1 MIQISNINKSFKK
14 KRVLKNISF
23 DIEKGTCVAL
33 IGKNGAGKSTLV
45 DILSNKIIADDG
57 VIFDKDNLLQS
68 KNRSIM
74 FQKTIF
80 PDQLKVIEI
89 IKLYQSFYEN
99 PLTLDVIIELTKFNS
114 NQLNQFANQLSGGQ
128 QRLLDFVISLIGQP
142 QLILLDEPTSN
153 MDIEMREYFWSIIA
167 KLKEENRTI
176 LYTSHYIE
184 EVERM
189 SDKIILIE
197 NGEVKLNDDTSH
209 IKVNQQSEITLSDE
223 YLSKLKHD
231 ANELKILMNHNGTIK
246 ILTSNVS
253 DTILYLLQH
262 HINLNDLKYIK
273 YLLSILTLTI
283 KSKGVLYMILNYLK
297 FEFKVLFRKK
307 TALFLSIFFP
317 AIFYILFT
325 SILDLPSD
333 VKLRFYKEYM
343 YSMTVYSLISF
354 SLMAFPIDIINEKQ
368 NGWRQKLMATP
379 LTPASYYISKI
390 VKTMAQFAIAIIV
403 IFMIGHFYKGVTL
416 SISQWIESGVLL
428 WLGASLLITF
438 GVLFSLINDI
448 QKASALGNIV
458 TIGLA
463 VLGGLWF
470 SVNTFPNWLQHIA
483 HVLPSYHLRKL
494 GLDIVSNH
502 HIDLRSFGILILYA
516 VGSLIV
522 VYCIRHFK
530 RAE

>member
-23 DIEKGTCVAL
+23 DIEKGTCIAL
-33 IGKNGAGKSTLV
+33 IGKNGAGKLTLV

-57 VIFDKDNLLQS
+57 VILDTDKLLQS
-68 KNRSIM
+68 ENRSIM
-74 FQKTIF
+74 FQKTMF

-114 NQLNQFANQLSGGQ
+114 NQLNQFANKLSGGQ

-209 IKVNQQSEITLSDE
+209 FKVNQQSEITLSDE
-223 YLSKLKHD
+223 YLSKLKQD

-262 HINLNDLKYIK
+262 HINLNDIEIHKVSIIDTYFNNKKQRGSIYGPK
-273 YLLSILTLTI
+273 LLEI
-283 KSKGVLYMILNYLK
+283 
-297 FEFKVLFRKK
+297 
-307 TALFLSIFFP
+307 
-317 AIFYILFT
+317 
-325 SILDLPSD
+325 
-333 VKLRFYKEYM
+333 
-343 YSMTVYSLISF
+343 
-354 SLMAFPIDIINEKQ
+354 
-368 NGWRQKLMATP
+368 
-379 LTPASYYISKI
+379 
-390 VKTMAQFAIAIIV
+390 
-403 IFMIGHFYKGVTL
+403 
-416 SISQWIESGVLL
+416 
-428 WLGASLLITF
+428 
-438 GVLFSLINDI
+438 
-448 QKASALGNIV
+448 
-458 TIGLA
+458 
-463 VLGGLWF
+463 
-470 SVNTFPNWLQHIA
+470 
-483 HVLPSYHLRKL
+483 
-494 GLDIVSNH
+494 
-502 HIDLRSFGILILYA
+502 
-516 VGSLIV
+516 
-522 VYCIRHFK
+522 
-530 RAE
+530 

>member
-68 KNRSIM
+68 ENRSIM
-74 FQKTIF
+74 FQKAIF

-197 NGEVKLNDDTSH
+197 NGEIKLNDSTSH
-209 IKVNQQSEITLSDE
+209 IRTNQQSQITLSDE
-223 YLSKLKHD
+223 YKRKLKPD
-231 ANELKILMNHNGTIK
+231 KDDLVIQKNHNGTIK
-246 ILTSNVS
+246 IITSNVN
-253 DTILYLLQH
+253 DTILYLQQL
-262 HINLNDLKYIK
+262 HINLD
-273 YLLSILTLTI
+273 
-283 KSKGVLYMILNYLK
+283 
-297 FEFKVLFRKK
+297 
-307 TALFLSIFFP
+307 
-317 AIFYILFT
+317 
-325 SILDLPSD
+325 
-333 VKLRFYKEYM
+333 
-343 YSMTVYSLISF
+343 
-354 SLMAFPIDIINEKQ
+354 DIE
-368 NGWRQKLMATP
+368 
-379 LTPASYYISKI
+379 
-390 VKTMAQFAIAIIV
+390 
-403 IFMIGHFYKGVTL
+403 
-416 SISQWIESGVLL
+416 
-428 WLGASLLITF
+428 
-438 GVLFSLINDI
+438 I
-448 QKASALGNIV
+448 QKVSIV
-458 TIGLA
+458 D
-463 VLGGLWF
+463 
-470 SVNTFPNWLQHIA
+470 
-483 HVLPSYHLRKL
+483 SYFNNKKQRGSNYDTKL
-494 GLDIVSNH
+494 LENRI
-502 HIDLRSFGILILYA
+502 
-516 VGSLIV
+516 
-522 VYCIRHFK
+522 
-530 RAE
+530 

>member
-57 VIFDKDNLLQS
+57 VILDKDNLLQS
-68 KNRSIM
+68 ENRSIM
-74 FQKTIF
+74 FQKTMF

-223 YLSKLKHD
+223 YLSKLKQD

-262 HINLNDLKYIK
+262 HINLNDIEIHKVSIIDTYFNNKKQRGSIYGPK
-273 YLLSILTLTI
+273 LLEI
-283 KSKGVLYMILNYLK
+283 
-297 FEFKVLFRKK
+297 
-307 TALFLSIFFP
+307 
-317 AIFYILFT
+317 
-325 SILDLPSD
+325 
-333 VKLRFYKEYM
+333 
-343 YSMTVYSLISF
+343 
-354 SLMAFPIDIINEKQ
+354 
-368 NGWRQKLMATP
+368 
-379 LTPASYYISKI
+379 
-390 VKTMAQFAIAIIV
+390 
-403 IFMIGHFYKGVTL
+403 
-416 SISQWIESGVLL
+416 
-428 WLGASLLITF
+428 
-438 GVLFSLINDI
+438 
-448 QKASALGNIV
+448 
-458 TIGLA
+458 
-463 VLGGLWF
+463 
-470 SVNTFPNWLQHIA
+470 
-483 HVLPSYHLRKL
+483 
-494 GLDIVSNH
+494 
-502 HIDLRSFGILILYA
+502 
-516 VGSLIV
+516 
-522 VYCIRHFK
+522 
-530 RAE
+530 

>member
-1 MIQISNINKSFKK
+1 MVHLIQISNINKSFKK

-68 KNRSIM
+68 ENRSIM

-197 NGEVKLNDDTSH
+197 NGEIKLNDSTSH
-209 IKVNQQSEITLSDE
+209 IRTNQQSQITLSDE
-223 YLSKLKHD
+223 YKRKLKPD
-231 ANELKILMNHNGTIK
+231 KDDLVIQKNHNGTIK
-246 ILTSNVS
+246 IITSNVN
-253 DTILYLLQH
+253 DTILYLQQL
-262 HINLNDLKYIK
+262 HINLD
-273 YLLSILTLTI
+273 
-283 KSKGVLYMILNYLK
+283 
-297 FEFKVLFRKK
+297 
-307 TALFLSIFFP
+307 
-317 AIFYILFT
+317 
-325 SILDLPSD
+325 
-333 VKLRFYKEYM
+333 
-343 YSMTVYSLISF
+343 
-354 SLMAFPIDIINEKQ
+354 DIE
-368 NGWRQKLMATP
+368 
-379 LTPASYYISKI
+379 
-390 VKTMAQFAIAIIV
+390 
-403 IFMIGHFYKGVTL
+403 
-416 SISQWIESGVLL
+416 
-428 WLGASLLITF
+428 
-438 GVLFSLINDI
+438 I
-448 QKASALGNIV
+448 QKVSIV
-458 TIGLA
+458 D
-463 VLGGLWF
+463 
-470 SVNTFPNWLQHIA
+470 
-483 HVLPSYHLRKL
+483 SYFNNKKQRGSNYDTKL
-494 GLDIVSNH
+494 LENR
-502 HIDLRSFGILILYA
+502 L
-516 VGSLIV
+516 
-522 VYCIRHFK
+522 
-530 RAE
+530 

>member
-23 DIEKGTCVAL
+23 DIEKGTCIAL

-57 VIFDKDNLLQS
+57 VILDTDKLLQS
-68 KNRSIM
+68 ENRSIM
-74 FQKTIF
+74 FQKTMF

-114 NQLNQFANQLSGGQ
+114 NQLNQFANKLSGGQ

-209 IKVNQQSEITLSDE
+209 FKVNQQSEITLSDE
-223 YLSKLKHD
+223 YLSKLKQD

-262 HINLNDLKYIK
+262 HINLNDIEIHKVSIIDTYFNNKKQRGSIYGTK
-273 YLLSILTLTI
+273 LLEI
-283 KSKGVLYMILNYLK
+283 
-297 FEFKVLFRKK
+297 
-307 TALFLSIFFP
+307 
-317 AIFYILFT
+317 
-325 SILDLPSD
+325 
-333 VKLRFYKEYM
+333 
-343 YSMTVYSLISF
+343 
-354 SLMAFPIDIINEKQ
+354 
-368 NGWRQKLMATP
+368 
-379 LTPASYYISKI
+379 
-390 VKTMAQFAIAIIV
+390 
-403 IFMIGHFYKGVTL
+403 
-416 SISQWIESGVLL
+416 
-428 WLGASLLITF
+428 
-438 GVLFSLINDI
+438 
-448 QKASALGNIV
+448 
-458 TIGLA
+458 
-463 VLGGLWF
+463 
-470 SVNTFPNWLQHIA
+470 
-483 HVLPSYHLRKL
+483 
-494 GLDIVSNH
+494 
-502 HIDLRSFGILILYA
+502 
-516 VGSLIV
+516 
-522 VYCIRHFK
+522 
-530 RAE
+530 

>member
-23 DIEKGTCVAL
+23 DIEKGACIAL

-57 VIFDKDNLLQS
+57 VILDKDKLLQS
-68 KNRSIM
+68 ENRSIM
-74 FQKTIF
+74 FQKTMF

-114 NQLNQFANQLSGGQ
+114 NQLNQFANKLSGGQ

-223 YLSKLKHD
+223 YLSKLKQD
-231 ANELKILMNHNGTIK
+231 ANELKILKNHNGTIK
-246 ILTSNVS
+246 ILTTNVS

-262 HINLNDLKYIK
+262 HINLNDIEIHKVSIIDTYFNNKKQRGSIYGTK
-273 YLLSILTLTI
+273 LLE
-283 KSKGVLYMILNYLK
+283 N
-297 FEFKVLFRKK
+297 
-307 TALFLSIFFP
+307 
-317 AIFYILFT
+317 
-325 SILDLPSD
+325 
-333 VKLRFYKEYM
+333 
-343 YSMTVYSLISF
+343 
-354 SLMAFPIDIINEKQ
+354 
-368 NGWRQKLMATP
+368 
-379 LTPASYYISKI
+379 
-390 VKTMAQFAIAIIV
+390 
-403 IFMIGHFYKGVTL
+403 
-416 SISQWIESGVLL
+416 
-428 WLGASLLITF
+428 
-438 GVLFSLINDI
+438 
-448 QKASALGNIV
+448 
-458 TIGLA
+458 
-463 VLGGLWF
+463 
-470 SVNTFPNWLQHIA
+470 
-483 HVLPSYHLRKL
+483 
-494 GLDIVSNH
+494 
-502 HIDLRSFGILILYA
+502 
-516 VGSLIV
+516 
-522 VYCIRHFK
+522 
-530 RAE
+530 

>member
-1 MIQISNINKSFKK
+1 MVHLIQISNINKSFKK

-23 DIEKGTCVAL
+23 DIEKGTCIAL

-57 VIFDKDNLLQS
+57 VILDTDKLLQS
-68 KNRSIM
+68 ENRSIM
-74 FQKTIF
+74 FQKTMF

-114 NQLNQFANQLSGGQ
+114 NQLNQFANKLSGGQ

-197 NGEVKLNDDTSH
+197 NGEIILNDSTSH
-209 IKVNQQSEITLSDE
+209 IRVNQQSEITLSDE
-223 YLSKLKHD
+223 YLSKLKQD

-262 HINLNDLKYIK
+262 HINLNDIEIHKVSIIDTYFNNKKQRGSIYGPK
-273 YLLSILTLTI
+273 LLEI
-283 KSKGVLYMILNYLK
+283 
-297 FEFKVLFRKK
+297 
-307 TALFLSIFFP
+307 
-317 AIFYILFT
+317 
-325 SILDLPSD
+325 
-333 VKLRFYKEYM
+333 
-343 YSMTVYSLISF
+343 
-354 SLMAFPIDIINEKQ
+354 
-368 NGWRQKLMATP
+368 
-379 LTPASYYISKI
+379 
-390 VKTMAQFAIAIIV
+390 
-403 IFMIGHFYKGVTL
+403 
-416 SISQWIESGVLL
+416 
-428 WLGASLLITF
+428 
-438 GVLFSLINDI
+438 
-448 QKASALGNIV
+448 
-458 TIGLA
+458 
-463 VLGGLWF
+463 
-470 SVNTFPNWLQHIA
+470 
-483 HVLPSYHLRKL
+483 
-494 GLDIVSNH
+494 
-502 HIDLRSFGILILYA
+502 
-516 VGSLIV
+516 
-522 VYCIRHFK
+522 
-530 RAE
+530 